1 MIIALN
7 HMRNFEDQDM
17 ASQNNSD
24 VVDLIFGGHDHA
36 YIAKLNRQTDV
47 NVLKSGTDFE
57 CFTNFTVLF
66 EVEKADFDT
75 FVNSTKFYENLN
87 VDYSEKL
94 KRMYISE
101 KVYITDMFAPDSEIL
116 EHVSKYTQ
124 QLALIEE

>member
-36 YIAKLNRQTDV
+36 YIAKLNRHTDV

-66 EVEKADFDT
+66 GVEKADFDD